1 MMERMTHDLVQFLRD
16 RLDEEQREAEAALKR
31 TTTTRRMIQGQWV
44 EDTVQPPEWRRSA
57 WSPARVLAEV
67 DAKRQVLAAYMDAV
81 LVRDQATEWALNKSP
96 IVVDP
101 GSETFERWSLARDA
115 ALVLDPVIRLLAVPY
130 ADHPDYRDE
139 WRP

>member
-1 MMERMTHDLVQFLRD
+1 MSDDMVQFLRT
-16 RLDEEQREAEAALKR
+16 RLDEEQREAETALKR

-57 WSPARVLAEV
+57 WPPARVLAEV
-67 DAKRQVLAAYMDAV
+67 DAKRKRLKQIEDAINAGHDSYDLAA
-81 LVRDQATEWALNKSP
+81 T
-96 IVVDP
+96 
-101 GSETFERWSLARDA
+101 
-115 ALVLDPVIRLLAVPY
+115 LLPLELLPY